1 MEPWRTA
8 IATSDATN
16 IWIRGHAVTAL
27 MQKAT
32 FTDVIVLLHLGR
44 LPSPG
49 ERRLLDALLIGV
61 ADHGAGAPSCA
72 AARLAA
78 SGNRASISSAV
89 AAGVLAIGDD
99 HGGAGSNCMEL
110 IARSLAAA
118 KADGLAPADAAR
130 RAVDD
135 AIRGKTR
142 LPGLGHRVHTTDPR
156 VKTLFD
162 MARAEG
168 IAGDGIAFME
178 ALETN
183 AGARIKPLPMN
194 IDGALG
200 AILHDMGFT
209 PPAGRFL
216 FIVGRV
222 AGLTAE
228 VAEEYAREKPMRIKV
243 QVNYDGPAPIEDSE
257 RTNDVSE
264 PRDPPSHW
272 SAPADK
278 AERGDEARPER
289 SRRRAPV

>member
-16 IWIRGHAVTAL
+16 IWIRGHAVTSL
-27 MQKAT
+27 MQTAT

-78 SGNRASISSAV
+78 SGNRASISSAI
-89 AAGVLAIGDD
+89 AAGILAIGDD

-110 IARSLAAA
+110 IARYLSAAKTDGVTPEQAAA
-118 KADGLAPADAAR
+118 
-130 RAVDD
+130 RAVDEAVRD
-135 AIRGKTR
+135 KRR

-156 VKTLFD
+156 VNALFEL
-162 MARAEG
+162 ARKEKV
-168 IAGDGIAFME
+168 AGDAIVFMR
-178 ALETN
+178 ALETE
-183 AGARIKPLPMN
+183 AGRRIKPLPMN
-194 IDGALG
+194 IDGALA
-200 AILHDMGFT
+200 AILHDMGF
-209 PPAGRFL
+209 PPAAGRFM

-228 VAEEYAREKPMRIKV
+228 VAEEYAREKPMRIKFNV
-243 QVNYDGPAPIEDSE
+243 EYDGPPPKSE
-257 RTNDVSE
+257 
-264 PRDPPSHW
+264 
-272 SAPADK
+272 
-278 AERGDEARPER
+278 
-289 SRRRAPV
+289 

>member
-1 MEPWRTA
+1 
-8 IATSDATN
+8 
-16 IWIRGHAVTAL
+16 

-49 ERRLLDALLIGV
+49 ERRLLDALLIGM

-78 SGNRASISSAV
+78 SGNRSSISSAV

-110 IARSLAAA
+110 IARSLGAATQ
-118 KADGLAPADAAR
+118 DGSTPAQAAR
-130 RAVDD
+130 RAVED
-135 AIRGKTR
+135 AVRDKRR

-168 IAGDGIAFME
+168 VAGDGIAFME
-178 ALETN
+178 ALEAE

-194 IDGALG
+194 IDGALA

-209 PPAGRFL
+209 PPAGRFM

-243 QVNYDGPAPIEDSE
+243 KVEYDGVPPIDERSE
-257 RTNDVSE
+257 RTSDSE
-264 PRDPPSHW
+264 
-272 SAPADK
+272 
-278 AERGDEARPER
+278 
-289 SRRRAPV
+289 

>member
-16 IWIRGHAVTAL
+16 IWIRGHSVTAL
-27 MQKAT
+27 MQNAT

-44 LPSPG
+44 LPSAG
-49 ERRLLDALLIGV
+49 ERRLLDALLIGM

-78 SGNRASISSAV
+78 SGNRSSISSAI

-110 IARSLAAA
+110 IARSLTAAR
-118 KADGLAPADAAR
+118 ADGRSPAQAAE
-130 RAVDD
+130 RAVED
-135 AIRGKTR
+135 AVREKRR

-156 VKTLFD
+156 VKALFD

-168 IAGDGIAFME
+168 VAGDGILFME
-178 ALETN
+178 ALEAE
-183 AGARIKPLPMN
+183 AGRRIKPLPMN
-194 IDGALG
+194 IDGALA
-200 AILHDMGFT
+200 AILHDMGFA
-209 PPAGRFL
+209 PPAGRFM

-228 VAEEYAREKPMRIKV
+228 VAEEYAREKPMRIKFKV
-243 QVNYDGPAPIEDSE
+243 DYDGPPPISE
-257 RTNDVSE
+257 
-264 PRDPPSHW
+264 
-272 SAPADK
+272 
-278 AERGDEARPER
+278 
-289 SRRRAPV
+289 